1 MSYQEQ
7 KIIKIF
13 LNSMHTWFSN
23 FLIEELRTDYT
34 PKSKIQYS
42 FMGTMD
48 PSGHLPY
55 LFEPKVIT
63 IKTGFD
69 FNQEIFD
76 NDIIIFNLN
85 DASLDEVEFVIRGLN
100 TIKYDNQKIFIL
112 ISNIMTWA
120 NTPIKEFTNEEL
132 EKIELKEKDEEI
144 SQYLY
149 DVIYGKEKKEEK
161 INLDKNEE
169 NNNLNNDGL
178 DENKENDYEEN
189 INKIDNNANI
199 KGDEVIK
206 EEEEESEE
214 EA

>member
-85 DASLDEVEFVIRGLN
+85 ESNLDEVEFVIKGLN
-100 TIKYDNQKIFIL
+100 SIKYDKRKILIL

-120 NTPIKEFTNEEL
+120 NTPRKEFTEEEL
-132 EKIELKEKDEEI
+132 SKIDLNEKDEEI
-144 SQYLY
+144 PQYLY
-149 DVIYGKEKKEEK
+149 DKIYAKEEK
-161 INLDKNEE
+161 IKINSDKNEE
-169 NNNLNNDGL
+169 NNNSNNDL
-178 DENKENDYEEN
+178 DENKENKKRNVLSRAEN
-189 INKIDNNANI
+189 HKNI
-199 KGDEVIK
+199 FK
-206 EEEEESEE
+206 
-214 EA
+214 

>member
-55 LFEPKVIT
+55 LFEPKLIT
-63 IKTGFD
+63 IKTGFN

-85 DASLDEVEFVIRGLN
+85 ESNLDEVEFVIKGLN
-100 TIKYDNQKIFIL
+100 SIKYDKRKTLIL

-120 NTPIKEFTNEEL
+120 NTPRKEFTEEEL
-132 EKIELKEKDEEI
+132 SKIDLNEKDEEI

-149 DVIYGKEKKEEK
+149 DKIYAKEEKEEK
-161 INLDKNEE
+161 IKINSDKNEE
-169 NNNLNNDGL
+169 NNNSNNDL
-178 DENKENDYEEN
+178 DENKENDFEESINNN
-189 INKIDNNANI
+189 IENNPKKEN
-199 KGDEVIK
+199 EVIK
-206 EEEEESEE
+206 EEEEENEE
-214 EA
+214 